1 MLQDNDSNGSSEE
14 FSNLME
20 PAEHEADASAGEL
33 ADMSSSTLKADTD
46 ESFLGK
52 VRTNVTNMIS
62 KLFGSPKGEANSTT
76 HDQQSQV
83 ENIARASN
91 DEIHRM
97 MEQRKRKHS
106 PSVSPSGSGDHYAEM
121 IRKRSRLNVPTEA
134 ITQPGNTPL
143 VNRLSRESTPNV
155 VQLRASFSEIRRR
168 PLSRSAAGRFLQTRR
183 AVTQSLCG
191 RTLADRSVNRS
202 LSIGE
207 GHRTS
212 PWAVP
217 SDLMPYGN
225 ETWQS
230 EISNGHDS
238 VPDCAASTP
247 RSTNSLIEEEIDSAS
262 VTSEEQQHPDGAD
275 NLSQFAAGDRVEE
288 PYVPFGNQQ
297 KYEAA
302 LKAANDPSR
311 RYSTF
316 LGNAFARNRSRCGS
330 ASNLNFWSHLDHGKS
345 LFRSGPTYERPAF
358 NPSVYSNSSFTSYF
372 YEGVPRYG
380 GASAVPFNQSR
391 INGFRTPLPPKRR
404 ASETVVGSTMISTQS
419 QIIQTILDSYS
430 TQNAEKRRREANDLM
445 RQEKTLME
453 KTRQLLES
461 RIQTGS
467 GVVRLRKPATQPDLI
482 SQRLHNATINN
493 ELLVPRMQQM
503 MAISLLQQT
512 TTARKCIASQPVQG
526 TLPPQEYATKR
537 QTVSDEQTAETPK
550 RGCGEASASN
560 RQMDSPVVPIEL
572 PNFQL
577 PEVQPPNM
585 LHYSIGSI
593 PCARSVPAKPSKRLS
608 TPDTATAQHSV
619 SVGGSPEDT
628 VSNTPT
634 YTNKP
639 AVSDTVVRRNGH
651 LFMFSCPDMLEPA
664 VNGTSVIGQTSYKF
678 SGPQLLTRMIQ
689 EPPSFKQIISSIS
702 AGNKWLCD
710 VCSVWSEQSA
720 TKCVACES
728 PKPQPKAT
736 APSSFTTHVNECRP
750 SSFQQLIA
758 ATSAGNK
765 WQCDVCSVW
774 SEQSATK
781 CVACESPKPQPKATA
796 PSSFTTH
803 VNECR
808 PPSFQQLIAAT
819 SAGNKWQCDVCS
831 VWSEQNATKCVACES
846 PKPQPKATAPSS
858 FTTHFYEC
866 RPPSFQ
872 QLIAATSAG
881 NKWQCDVCSVWSE
894 QSATKCVACESP
906 KPQPKVMTSSASA
919 RKLTSLATSNS
930 TTCIATICQPLPS
943 INPLFDTTVHNGPPN
958 ATELIAAQ
966 QPFSRSNGPSPK
978 PMASTASAIITIS
991 DESDDDGDSECEVV
1005 TGDLPVITTGG
1016 STLPFG
1022 IAKNGTAEY
1031 DSGGIHF
1038 RPADQL
1044 VITASHNNIAGAKR
1058 SMALDGSNGNNCDR
1072 DGDKFQYDH
1081 KKAFDNPVFHFG
1093 SQPQPSA

>member
-1 MLQDNDSNGSSEE
+1 
-14 FSNLME
+14 
-20 PAEHEADASAGEL
+20 
-33 ADMSSSTLKADTD
+33 
-46 ESFLGK
+46 
-52 VRTNVTNMIS
+52 
-62 KLFGSPKGEANSTT
+62 
-76 HDQQSQV
+76 
-83 ENIARASN
+83 
-91 DEIHRM
+91 
-97 MEQRKRKHS
+97 
-106 PSVSPSGSGDHYAEM
+106 M

-664 VNGTSVIGQTSYKF
+664 
-678 SGPQLLTRMIQ
+678 
-689 EPPSFKQIISSIS
+689 
-702 AGNKWLCD
+702 
-710 VCSVWSEQSA
+710 
-720 TKCVACES
+720 
-728 PKPQPKAT
+728 
-736 APSSFTTHVNECRP
+736 
-750 SSFQQLIA
+750 
-758 ATSAGNK
+758 
-765 WQCDVCSVW
+765 
-774 SEQSATK
+774 
-781 CVACESPKPQPKATA
+781 
-796 PSSFTTH
+796 
-803 VNECR
+803 
-808 PPSFQQLIAAT
+808 
-819 SAGNKWQCDVCS
+819 
-831 VWSEQNATKCVACES
+831 
-846 PKPQPKATAPSS
+846 
-858 FTTHFYEC
+858 
-866 RPPSFQ
+866 

-1058 SMALDGSNGNNCDR
+1058 SMA
-1072 DGDKFQYDH
+1072 
-1081 KKAFDNPVFHFG
+1081 AFDNPVFHFG
-1093 SQPQPSA
+1093 SQPQPSAVNAVPARSSRGDGLPRRLKLRATRRFQR